1 MSMYGKNHYN
11 IVINLQLI
19 KVNEKEKKKKEDH
32 GILSHHCMTNRLEK
46 NGNSD
51 RLNFLGLQDHCGW

>member
-11 IVINLQLI
+11 IVISLQLI
-19 KVNEKEKKKKEDH
+19 KVNEREKKKDH
-32 GILSHHCMTNRLEK
+32 GILSHHYMTNRLDK